1 MKRLILI
8 ILFSSFAITGLLA
21 QNQNNIVVQARVTE
35 DDTIIILQLPEYC
48 VSAKVPRKLR
58 ISNRK
63 YSKLVYH
70 VKKVYPYAKLA
81 GSKLKEYEVILLAAE
96 DDKERKQ
103 LMKQAEDELKEEFE
117 GELRKLTFKQG
128 HILIK
133 LIDRETGDS
142 SYALIQ
148 ELRGKFVAFFW
159 QAFAKIFGYN
169 LKEEYDPYGK
179 DRDIENIVIMIEKGQ
194 L

>member
-8 ILFSSFAITGLLA
+8 IIISSFAITGLLA

-35 DDTIIILQLPEYC
+35 HDTIIIIHLPEYC

-81 GSKLKEYEVILLAAE
+81 GAKLKEYEVVLLAAE
-96 DDKERKQ
+96 DERERKQ
-103 LMKQAEDELKEEFE
+103 LMKQAEEELMEEFE
-117 GELRKLTFKQG
+117 GELKKLTFKQG

-133 LIDRETGDS
+133 LIDRETGNS
-142 SYALIQ
+142 SFVLIQ
-148 ELRGKFVAFFW
+148 ELRGKFKAFFW
-159 QAFAKIFGYN
+159 QAFARFFGYN

-179 DRDIENIVIMIEKGQ
+179 DSDIENIVIMIENGQ

>member
-1 MKRLILI
+1 MNKLIFI
-8 ILFSSFAITGLLA
+8 ITIALFSISGLLA
-21 QNQNNIVVQARVTE
+21 QNQNNIVVQARITE
-35 DDTIIILQLPEYC
+35 DDTMIILQLPEYC
-48 VSAKVPRKLR
+48 VNAKIPRKLK

-63 YSKLVYH
+63 FSKLVYH

-81 GSKLKEYEVILLAAE
+81 GIKLNEYEKILLAAE

-133 LIDRETGDS
+133 LIDRETGNS

-159 QAFAKIFGYN
+159 QAFARIFGYN

-179 DRDIENIVIMIEKGQ
+179 DKDIENIVIMIENGQ